1 MPRPSLTAPT
11 AWRKNLH
18 FVVPHGASL
27 PAICVKCG
35 APGTHYPFKFTY
47 VERYVIV
54 VMYKSVRLLVP
65 LCNAHYERTETL
77 RKVALAALIA
87 AIPAG
92 LLVNAIPDPD
102 GPPWGVFLGVCLAL
116 FGIAVL
122 LVVRPPLTSV
132 RIDEFE
138 ATLDGAC
145 EKFLQTLSSKTA

>member
-1 MPRPSLTAPT
+1 M
-11 AWRKNLH
+11 
-18 FVVPHGASL
+18 

-35 APGTHYPFKFTY
+35 AAGTHYPFKFTY
-47 VERYVIV
+47 VERLLYVIV
-54 VMYKSVRLLVP
+54 VTYKSVRLLVP

-77 RKVALAALIA
+77 RKVARAALIA

-102 GPPWGVFLGVCLAL
+102 GPPWGVFLGVSLAL
-116 FGIAVL
+116 FGIVVPLAVC
-122 LVVRPPLTSV
+122 PPLTAV

-145 EKFLQTLSSKTA
+145 EKFLQTLPPKTA